1 MKRFAYLFYQTFLKI
16 KYRGKRYLLYVI
28 TFYLGLLLPTFYIA
42 NIRSVSKVIYY
53 TTFDKM
59 QKSVQIDWFSDK
71 FDIIEP
77 DKNAQYSIKAQYTEE
92 FPEWDHKYIS
102 IDGID
107 ENSYYPLPEVKGRT
121 FTKREWEDGSY
132 VCLLNEKSAKAYNC
146 QIGDMLTIQGKRF
159 KVIGFIQDKLFEN
172 IVIPYY
178 AMAKIYQGENVQFTG
193 TFLTKEDVDKE
204 KISSDVIRRIEQ
216 KDVEAEILY
225 VTDGQT
231 LYENALATKLRWK
244 LLRQMVAAVTILF
257 FILNESIVLT
267 GKQKKEINMLGVNM
281 ALGASKRDLNIGL
294 LIETLVITLLA
305 AAMVG
310 VTLMPV
316 ARCFGLDSRVILD
329 SIALTEIF
337 GLALSVGMVLTWIE
351 MRIMKKASIASLLK
365 ARGM

>member
-1 MKRFAYLFYQTFLKI
+1 M
-16 KYRGKRYLLYVI
+16 
-28 TFYLGLLLPTFYIA
+28 
-42 NIRSVSKVIYY
+42 
-53 TTFDKM
+53 
-59 QKSVQIDWFSDK
+59 
-71 FDIIEP
+71 
-77 DKNAQYSIKAQYTEE
+77 
-92 FPEWDHKYIS
+92 
-102 IDGID
+102 
-107 ENSYYPLPEVKGRT
+107 
-121 FTKREWEDGSY
+121 
-132 VCLLNEKSAKAYNC
+132 
-146 QIGDMLTIQGKRF
+146 
-159 KVIGFIQDKLFEN
+159 
-172 IVIPYY
+172 
-178 AMAKIYQGENVQFTG
+178 
-193 TFLTKEDVDKE
+193 
-204 KISSDVIRRIEQ
+204 
-216 KDVEAEILY
+216 Y